1 MYTWAATSSA
11 TLPLLLLLLNSIH
24 TRQHTH
30 TYTQHTQQQQHTL
43 PGEEEVPHGVV
54 GVVVL
59 GDSPD
64 VLSHCAVRARNA
76 RVPVVACPRWVLS
89 RRGGL

>member
-1 MYTWAATSSA
+1 M
-11 TLPLLLLLLNSIH
+11 
-24 TRQHTH
+24 
-30 TYTQHTQQQQHTL
+30 
-43 PGEEEVPHGVV
+43 PHGVV

-76 RVPVVACPRWVLS
+76 RVPVVACPRCVS
-89 RRGGL
+89 AVGVPRVAVCFVGGRVMCFRLLFYF